1 METELPTDGTDGA
14 VVAVR
19 DLVRRAIM
27 RGELEPGAV
36 LSQVRLAT
44 RFGVSRTP
52 LREALRMLQEE
63 GLILVERNRRAR
75 VAEFDAGDL
84 ELVYA
89 QRVLLT
95 AVATSLTVPGMRPN
109 EIAAME
115 GTMARMQAFS
125 SANDAEGWRHT
136 DRAFHRLH
144 CARAPDSVK
153 NELDR
158 LFERATLFRLLRLR
172 DEPHRQSAI
181 SHDHE
186 TIMAACR
193 ARDASAAVHAVARH
207 LSRIAL
213 ALVALMVP
221 EHEPQTIRTALRVI
235 LGEHD
240 PATVSRIDTSAF
252 PKQ

>member
-1 METELPTDGTDGA
+1 MMQSELASDGLDGT

-19 DLVRRAIM
+19 DVIRRAIM
-27 RGELEPGAV
+27 CGELQPGAV

-63 GLILVERNRRAR
+63 GLIEIEPNRRAR
-75 VAEFDAGDL
+75 VAGFDAGDL
-84 ELVYA
+84 ELVYS

-95 AVATSLTVPGMRPN
+95 AVATSLTVPGMSD
-109 EIAAME
+109 ESLSAMADAMA
-115 GTMARMQAFS
+115 TMQRFS
-125 SANDAEGWRHT
+125 ECGDAEGWRQA

-144 CARAPDSVK
+144 CAGAPDTVK
-153 NELDR
+153 GELDL

-172 DEPHRQSAI
+172 DEPHRQPAI
-181 SHDHE
+181 SHDHD

-193 ARDASAAVHAVARH
+193 THDASAAVHAVSRH
-207 LSRIAL
+207 LSRVAL

-221 EHEPQTIRTALRVI
+221 EHDPQTIRTALRII

-240 PATVSRIDTSAF
+240 PKLYPYLT
-252 PKQ
+252 